1 MTILCKED
9 KNMIKI
15 IEELEPETS
24 NQILKEYEEKYGI
37 SSDIFYKVFKLV
49 EDYQNNFD
57 LIDWVYNY
65 EINCI
70 ARKKE

>member
-1 MTILCKED
+1 
-9 KNMIKI
+9 MIKI